1 MSESTPTGRLHELIE
16 ALQHTVRDLESGTLT
31 PEGLDQAAE
40 NARGLYERFVVL
52 RHKARESSQRPASD
66 HPGPPPVIAPPELP
80 SMRLDTRPTEVSPR
94 QTSLIDAIAETE
106 TKPGKKAPSP
116 AKSPPPDAP
125 SGDPPEV
132 VAVTT
137 PTPKPRAPKQVEAP
151 KGPSLADKLEHAPVA
166 DLHKAIALSQKFW
179 FVAELFGG
187 QRERYEKAIDSINAM
202 GSLEEARTFVA
213 NEVLAKV
220 TGRTP
225 ADEAVQ
231 AFSELVQRRFN

>member
-16 ALQHTVRDLESGTLT
+16 ALQRTVRELESGTLT

-40 NARGLYERFVVL
+40 NARGLFERFVVL
-52 RHKARESSQRPASD
+52 RHKAREASLRPTAD
-66 HPGPPPVIAPPELP
+66 HLEPPPVIAPPELP
-80 SMRLDTRPTEVSPR
+80 SLRLDTRPTEVSPR

-106 TKPGKKAPSP
+106 TKPARKAPAV
-116 AKSPPPDAP
+116 AKQA
-125 SGDPPEV
+125 PPEPPSAEAPAAAPV
-132 VAVTT
+132 
-137 PTPKPRAPKQVEAP
+137 PKPRTTKPAEAP

-220 TGRTP
+220 TGRPP
-225 ADEAVQ
+225 AEEAVQ
-231 AFSELVQRRFN
+231 AFSELVQRRFH